1 VAREKDLALRY
12 LATDGREMHW
22 TLIRAALASVADTA
36 IIPLQDVLGLG
47 SEARMNLPGRESGN
61 WTFRVSP
68 DQLGPEPVRRLR
80 ELVELYQR

>member
-1 VAREKDLALRY
+1 
-12 LATDGREMHW
+12 MHR

-61 WTFRVSP
+61 WTFRFSW
-68 DQLGPEPVRRLR
+68 DQLPPDLVRRLR
-80 ELVELYQR
+80 EVSQHHLNGVNRSPRNAPPAKQ